1 LLEPQNCISEPKM
14 NKEQIEELIETY
26 GFEEI
31 LIRFNLTPWK
41 ALEILDE
48 LGYVYLEE
56 LEE

>member
-1 LLEPQNCISEPKM
+1 MK
-14 NKEQIEELIETY
+14 KEQIEDLIETY

-41 ALEILDE
+41 VLELLDD

-56 LEE
+56 FDNE